1 MSFLVHDMVGWAPS
15 IESIL
20 VSARSMNSA
29 GHSEGM
35 SAQQGVAGAGSTT
48 IGEEQLIAL
57 SQREGTSVMLSIPW
71 GTVHCYQL
79 LW

>member
-29 GHSEGM
+29 GHYEGI
-35 SAQQGVAGAGSTT
+35 SAQQGVAGAGSANQGMAGAGTTT

-57 SQREGTSVMLSIPW
+57 SQREGKS
-71 GTVHCYQL
+71 CYPIS
-79 LW
+79 